1 MSLKCS
7 WKFRWSVMQAYNLKR
22 VQFDVFLYTV
32 GLQPEALFF
41 RCGLMSPSQKAIIV
55 SLQPTGCDLAD
66 SACGVDPPQVKDFA
80 LLSIKL
86 HEESVSPLL
95 LFVEVF
101 SNGYPVFHHINNL
114 SNLGA
119 SMDFRRACSV
129 PSSRSSKSKNF
140 GC

>member
-1 MSLKCS
+1 MTFFFIL
-7 WKFRWSVMQAYNLKR
+7 WAYNQR
-22 VQFDVFLYTV
+22 HY
-32 GLQPEALFF
+32 F

-80 LLSIKL
+80 LLSINL

-114 SNLGA
+114 SNLSA
-119 SMDFRRACSV
+119 SMDFRRVCSV